1 MIVFFEFTRDIT
13 PTPTIIGFTK
23 MSGNDYYDI
32 AMDHIAAEEEERRYE
47 EEMERFWQEIGI
59 QEWEECQDQPIDGP
73 GSLEEVDG
81 SNATIT
87 SPICNLVPNLPKN
100 NHNLEYC
107 KSDNDS
113 DVQNNT
119 PTQNIRCVYE
129 YIVELYRRFFE

>member
-1 MIVFFEFTRDIT
+1 
-13 PTPTIIGFTK
+13 

-59 QEWEECQDQPIDGP
+59 QEWEECPDQPI
-73 GSLEEVDG
+73 DG

-107 KSDNDS
+107 KPDNDS

-119 PTQNIRCVYE
+119 PTQNTRSVYE
-129 YIVELYRRFFE
+129 YIVELYRQFFE